1 MWGRGLESMGEFEVS
16 RRRGKT
22 KKRERNLRMR
32 IVEEEGER
40 WAGLVGDALASEDVT
55 RNDRKG
61 SSRRR

>member
-1 MWGRGLESMGEFEVS
+1 MGEFEVS